1 MISVNDD
8 GVYYPMSKTVGYRKS
23 LESMKKEF
31 KARFTGKEVELAV
44 VHGGAEALARDV
56 ERELRGVAKVKESFI
71 SAVSP
76 VLGAHTGPGLIGI
89 IAFEV

>member
-1 MISVNDD
+1 M
-8 GVYYPMSKTVGYRKS
+8 
-23 LESMKKEF
+23 
-31 KARFTGKEVELAV
+31 

-56 ERELRGVAKVKESFI
+56 ERELRGFAKVKESFV